1 VSRPGIQKLVGA
13 LLGRQARKRIFI
25 TTSDSSEQAR
35 DYAIGSS
42 VVLID
47 GEMLAGLM
55 IDYNVGTT
63 VESTHEIK
71 RIGFDC
77 FEEV

>member
-13 LLGRQARKRIFI
+13 LLGRQARRGVFI
-25 TTSDSSEQAR
+25 TTSDSPEQAR

-47 GEMLAGLM
+47 GEHLARLT

-63 VESTHEIK
+63 VESIYEIK
-71 RIGFDC
+71 RIDFDC